1 MMKPKLYSYVR
12 FSSAKQREGNS
23 LERQMDT
30 AQKIAARYDLE
41 LDTTTFHDLGMS
53 AFKGKNADKGKLSEF
68 IKQIGEKV
76 PVGSWLVV
84 ENLDRI
90 SREDAWS
97 ALDLFKS
104 ILSKGIVVV
113 TGMDEKVYKYADVKN
128 NPTDLIISLLMFT
141 RAHDESLTKK
151 NRVEAQARSLIRY
164 NLTRETGTHA
174 KAIETIGQNVWW
186 VNTTSGMVLPHET
199 YFEAAQKIIE
209 LKRNGESLLGIQRYL
224 NEHYQAPKKRKYKDR
239 AGNVLP
245 PKTEMWGKHL
255 IRTFLNPTV
264 HGHKVFTLDKRD
276 ESGAVV
282 YDSVSEEPLKE
293 EIVIPDYYP
302 ALMTEIEYL
311 TLSKLDKHRAI
322 TRSTSNHPDGNPEP
336 EIPLLSG
343 IGILFCGNC
352 GSFMFKSGSN
362 VNKYSYMCGSKIVHG
377 KSCGKKS
384 FTAYQLEHT
393 VLQLIADHVWNNN
406 LEDKTAWF
414 EQQISKEVEKTK
426 MLLTLA
432 TLTESIQEL
441 ADQINETK
449 QKRLTIEHEFQQYK
463 NSRAEIQTTGWEQ
476 FKQFDVHD
484 TKNPKR
490 KGIRLR
496 IKQAI
501 KRIDAYDLND
511 ERHNYFILTFADN
524 TQQKIVIKKNRN
536 RSPGIS
542 YIDTTTVNNHKIL
555 EMEGLVLHTF
565 IDVLIDPV
573 GFAEKIDKMHEKSR
587 KNRTVI
593 SDLEDE
599 IHQHNEPKPSIPF
612 TANAESDAFSK
623 SYATINGVRHKV
635 DSIDELESLMKQ
647 HRVTD

>member
-1 MMKPKLYSYVR
+1 MKPKLYSYVR

-30 AQKIAARYDLE
+30 AQKIATRYELE

-53 AFKGKNADKGKLSEF
+53 AFKGKNADKGRLSEF
-68 IKQIGEKV
+68 IKQIGEKI
-76 PVGSWLVV
+76 PIGSWLVV

-104 ILSKGIVVV
+104 ILSKGIIIV

-164 NLTRETGTHA
+164 NLTREVGSPA

-186 VNTTSGMVLPHET
+186 VDTSSGIVLPHET
-199 YFEAAQKIIE
+199 HFIAAQKIIE
-209 LKRNGESLLGIQRYL
+209 LKTNGETLVGIQRYL
-224 NEHYQAPKKRKYKDR
+224 NEHYPAPKKRKFKDNS
-239 AGNVLP
+239 GNILP
-245 PKTEMWGKHL
+245 SKTELWGQHL
-255 IRTFLNPTV
+255 LRTFLNPTV
-264 HGHKVFTLDKRD
+264 HGQKVFTLDKRD
-276 ESGAVV
+276 ASGSVE
-282 YDSVSEEPLKE
+282 YDPVTEEPLKE
-293 EIVIPDYYP
+293 TIIIPDYYP
-302 ALMTEIEYL
+302 ALMTEVQYL
-311 TLSKLDKHRAI
+311 ALAKMNKHRAI
-322 TRSTSNHPDGNPEP
+322 TRSTSNFPQGNPKP

-352 GSFMFKSGSN
+352 GSFMFKSGST

-377 KSCGKKS
+377 KPCGKKS
-384 FTAYQLEHT
+384 FTGYQIEHT

-406 LEDKTAWF
+406 IEDKTAWY
-414 EQQISKEVEKTK
+414 ESNISKETEIFKK
-426 MLLTLA
+426 LLTLA
-432 TLTESIQEL
+432 TLTDNLQEL
-441 ADQINETK
+441 ADQINESK
-449 QKRLTIEHEFQQYK
+449 QKRLTLEREFQQYK
-463 NSRAEIQTTGWEQ
+463 SSRAEVQTTGWEQ
-476 FKQFDVHD
+476 FKLFDVHD
-484 TKNPKR
+484 TKNPER

-501 KRIDAYDLND
+501 KRIDSYDLDD
-511 ERHNYFILTFADN
+511 ERHNYFILTFADD

-542 YIDTTTVNNHKIL
+542 YIDTSTVNNHKIL
-555 EMEGLVLHTF
+555 EMEGLVLHPF

-573 GFAEKIDKMHEKSR
+573 RFAKECEELQESAR
-587 KNRTVI
+587 SNRTII
-593 SDLEDE
+593 SNLEDE
-599 IHQHNEPKPSIPF
+599 IHHDEKSKPRISF
-612 TANAESDAFSK
+612 TYSAKKNTANE
-623 SYATINGVRHKV
+623 SYATIDGEKYKI
-635 DSIDELESLMKQ
+635 DSLDELETLLIK
-647 HRVTD
+647 HGKAV